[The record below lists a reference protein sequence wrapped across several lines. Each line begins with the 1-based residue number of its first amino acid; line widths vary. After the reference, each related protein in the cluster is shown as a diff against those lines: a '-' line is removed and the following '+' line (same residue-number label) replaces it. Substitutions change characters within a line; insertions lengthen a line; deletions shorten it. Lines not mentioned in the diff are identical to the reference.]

1 MKPYHLTQ
9 LAALCRSHPV
19 RSKVV
24 FVPTVTVGYNLISA
38 LAVSGQACLNLRM
51 MPPAALARQIA
62 GPQFDVE
69 GRRSVSQDMEAFYLE
84 DVLARAVQEMPDS
97 YFSGLS
103 MSPGLVQSFLRTV
116 QSLRLAGVGDDSFEG
131 AGVAP
136 GKVRLLAA
144 LCRAYSARLAE
155 AGCYD
160 DADLYVRATEMVQ
173 TEGRD
178 DDTVYAIL
186 DETSLSGLAF
196 RFVRAVT
203 GGRLYRIGRG
213 DYGVPPPAHS
223 AAVRFPDAPFPEAP
237 ARIAGGGRLLL
248 EEGLSP
254 EDGGDLEL
262 VQAVG
267 VENEVRGALREILRL
282 EMPLDEVEIAY
293 TVDSPYLGTLC
304 DAAECLDVPAAFSGG
319 IPVTLTRPGQALAG
333 FYRWIGSGFEA
344 GELIGMCRAGLIRLG
359 EVPETDT
366 LVLPDGRSSLF
377 GSSRKG
383 AKAQRG
389 RGFEVE
395 SDDEETSES
404 ACQAVIEPYHLA
416 TILQQSGVVRGRGFY
431 LRGLDRLLEGLQ
443 ERARA
448 QREDGMS
455 LGRLETERARLLGA
469 RRAMADLLSLVP
481 EARTTLSCV
490 AQAGLAFLNT
500 FAPVRNERDGKS
512 RESLENRLREI
523 ADGVDLDGSAERL
536 AQRLGELV
544 SAHRSEASAAR
555 PGHLYVAPLERA
567 GYTGRKRL
575 YVLGMDEGAFPGGA
589 TEDAIL
595 LDDERSALS
604 GELLLQH
611 TRPREH
617 VWHLVRALGMAG
629 GAVTLLTCCRD
640 LVDGRETYPSAL
652 FQQAAEQLGRSL
664 TDVPTVSSVPE
675 SDRALGDVE
684 TMLGARRAEGFEAA
698 VRVRFPW
705 LVEGQT
711 AALARAQPALTRF
724 DGWLGRETPELDV
737 AGGNTVLSAS
747 RLEMLTA
754 CPYRYF
760 LRYVLGVEPPDEAA
774 ADPTRWLTPLEYGE
788 LLHDLFCDFMRT
800 LKIRGESPDGARHA
814 ALLKGMLDRKIAQ
827 VQERIPAPYEA
838 AYRDDCGRLARS
850 AEIFLAEESRRK
862 GADPVGFEVS
872 FGSGRE
878 GAFDHAEAVCLNL
891 SARVRFLLRGR
902 IDRVDRRADGYEIW
916 DYKTGSARAYDETD
930 VLRGGMHL
938 QWALYAHALDRIL
951 EIRGQPDR
959 VLRSGYFFVSDREYG
974 RRIADRPPERGALA
988 GLLEPLFDLVS
999 QGCFFHVQRDDH
1011 CTFCDYNGLC
1021 AGEQRLASRMKEIE
1035 VSEEMKPEI
1044 IQSLR
1049 KWLGG

>member
-1 MKPYHLTQ
+1 MKPYPLAQ

-19 RSKVV
+19 RTKVV
-24 FVPTVTVGYNLISA
+24 FVPTATVGYNLISA

-51 MPPAALARQIA
+51 TPPAALARQLA

-69 GRRSVSQDMEAFYLE
+69 GRRPVSQDMEAFYLE
-84 DVLARAVQEMPDS
+84 DVLARAVQAMPDS

-103 MSPGLVQSFLRTV
+103 MSPGLAQSFFRTV
-116 QSLRLAGVGDDSFEG
+116 QSLRLAGVGEDSLEG

-160 DADLYVRATEMVQ
+160 DADLYARATEALQ
-173 TEGRD
+173 AERRD

-186 DETSLSGLAF
+186 DETPLSGLAF
-196 RFVRAVT
+196 RFVRTVT
-203 GGRLYRIGRG
+203 EGRLYRIGRR
-213 DYGVPPPAHS
+213 DYGVPPPSHC
-223 AAVRFPDAPFPEAP
+223 AAARFPDAPFPEAP
-237 ARIAGGGRLLL
+237 ARIAAGGRLLL

-254 EDGGDLEL
+254 EDGGDLDL
-262 VQAVG
+262 AQAVG
-267 VENEVRGALREILRL
+267 VENEVRGALREILQL
-282 EMPLDEVEIAY
+282 EAPLDEVEIAY
-293 TVDSPYLGTLC
+293 TVDSPYLGLLC
-304 DAAECLDVPAAFSGG
+304 DAAECLDAPAAFYGG

-344 GELIGMCRAGLIRLG
+344 GELIGLCRAGLLRFGDALEAG
-359 EVPETDT
+359 DT
-366 LVLPDGRSSLF
+366 L
-377 GSSRKG
+377 
-383 AKAQRG
+383 A
-389 RGFEVE
+389 
-395 SDDEETSES
+395 
-404 ACQAVIEPYHLA
+404 PYHLA
-416 TILQQSGVVRGRGFY
+416 TFLQQSGVVRGRGFY

-443 ERARA
+443 GRARA
-448 QREDGMS
+448 QREDGMPP
-455 LGRLETERARLLGA
+455 GRLETERARLLEA
-469 RRAMADLLSLVP
+469 RRVMACLLSLIP
-481 EARTTLSCV
+481 EPRTTLSCV
-490 AQAGLAFLNT
+490 VQAGLAFLNT
-500 FAPVRNERDGKS
+500 FAPVRNDRDGTS
-512 RESLENRLREI
+512 RESLQNRLGEL
-523 ADGVDLDGSAERL
+523 ADGVDLEGSVERL
-536 AQRLGELV
+536 AQWLGELV
-544 SAHRSEASAAR
+544 STHRSEASAAR

-575 YVLGMDEGAFPGGA
+575 YVLGMAEGAFPGGA

-595 LDDERSALS
+595 LDDERAALS
-604 GELLLQH
+604 GELSLQR
-611 TRPREH
+611 TRPREQ
-617 VWHLVRALGMAG
+617 VWRLVRALGMAG
-629 GAVTLLTCCRD
+629 GKVSLLACCRD

-664 TDVPTVSSVPE
+664 AEAPTVSSVPE
-675 SDRALGDVE
+675 PGRALDGVE
-684 TMLGARRAEGFEAA
+684 AMLGARRTEGFEAA

-705 LVEGQT
+705 LVAGQ
-711 AALARAQPALTRF
+711 AAVLARAQPALTRF

-747 RLEMLTA
+747 RLETLTA

-760 LRYVLGVEPPDEAA
+760 LRYVLGAAPPDEAA

-800 LKIRGESPDGARHA
+800 LKVRGEPPDGAQHA
-814 ALLKGMLDRKIAQ
+814 ALLKEMLDRKIAQ

-862 GADPVGFEVS
+862 GAEPVGFEVS
-872 FGSGRE
+872 FGFGRE
-878 GAFDHAEAVCLNL
+878 GAFDHAEAVSLNL
-891 SARVRFLLRGR
+891 SDRVRLLLRGR

-930 VLRGGMHL
+930 ALRGGIHL
-938 QWALYAHALDRIL
+938 QWALYAYALNRIL
-951 EIRGQPDR
+951 EARGQADR
-959 VLRSGYFFVSDREYG
+959 VLRSGYFFASDREYG
-974 RRIADRPPERGALA
+974 RRIAARPPERSAFA
-988 GLLEPLFDLVS
+988 DLLSPLFDLVS
-999 QGCFFHVQRDDH
+999 QGCFFHVQRDDS
-1011 CTFCDYNGLC
+1011 CAYCDYNGLC

-1035 VSEEMKPEI
+1035 ASEGIAPEI

-1049 KWLGG
+1049 KWLSG